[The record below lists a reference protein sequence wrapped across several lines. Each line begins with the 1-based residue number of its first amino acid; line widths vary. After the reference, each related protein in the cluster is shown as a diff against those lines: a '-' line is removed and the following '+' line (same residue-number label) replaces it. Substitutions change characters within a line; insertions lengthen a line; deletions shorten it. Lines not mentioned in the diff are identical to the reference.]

1 MLEITESK
9 LSQFVVH
16 YVDDNVV
23 FSEEQKHVNDILLEA
38 ALTELAFYKVDFE
51 QQFDFFHETNINL
64 NEVYTYAQAIFAD
77 RAQFLAQSKH
87 IATHLQ
93 VASHH
98 PNIKPGEL
106 FIGLFDNCLWNNE
119 MRPVLAIAKIEDRE
133 MFLNVQNDENKM
145 SVQGIDG
152 INVKKS
158 AHVAIIIDQGNDLAP
173 AVFLKTRRKEDV
185 VYWQE
190 RFLKLRAT
198 DESYYKTNLALTQCK
213 KYILKQND
221 FSNTDKLQYLNKTL
235 AYFREQETFEVAPY
249 LNEVFDDVETV
260 QKDILMQ
267 SVGPY
272 ETEISDSA
280 IAKVEKS
287 FKRKIKLDENVEIQ
301 VNIRDI
307 NELDRVI
314 EVGYDKETGRKFY
327 KIYFDEEN

>member
-1 MLEITESK
+1 MLEVNESK

-16 YVDDNVV
+16 YVDDTIV
-23 FSEEQKHVNDILLEA
+23 FSEEQKKLNDLILEA
-38 ALTELAFYKVDFE
+38 ALTELAFYKVDME

-77 RAQFLAQSKH
+77 KTQFFAQSKH

-93 VASHH
+93 ASSQH

-106 FIGLFDNCLWNNE
+106 FIGLFENCLWRNE
-119 MRPVLAIAKIEDRE
+119 MRTVLAIAKIEDRE
-133 MFLNVQNDENKM
+133 MFLNVQNSENTM
-145 SVQGIDG
+145 MVQGVDG

-158 AHVAIIIDQGNDLAP
+158 NNVAIIVDQGDEEAP
-173 AVFLKTRRKEDV
+173 AVFLKTRRKKDV

-198 DESYYKTNLALTQCK
+198 DESFYKTNLALTQCK
-213 KYILKQND
+213 KYILKQED
-221 FSNTDKLQYLNKTL
+221 FSNTDKLHYLNKTL
-235 AYFREQETFEVAPY
+235 EFFREQDSFELAPY
-249 LNEVFDDVETV
+249 IDNVFDGVEDV

-267 SVGPY
+267 SVGAY
-272 ETEISDSA
+272 ETEISNSA
-280 IAKVEKS
+280 IAKAEKTY
-287 FKRKIKLDENVEIQ
+287 KRKIKLDENVEIQ

-307 NELDRVI
+307 DQLDKVI
-314 EVGYDKETGRKFY
+314 EVGYDKETNRKFY

>member
-1 MLEITESK
+1 MLEVTDSK

-16 YVDDNVV
+16 YVDDGIV
-23 FSEEQKHVNDILLEA
+23 FSDEQKKVDDILLEA
-38 ALTELAFYKVDFE
+38 ALTELAFHKVDFE

-77 RAQFLAQSKH
+77 RTQFHAQSKH

-93 VASHH
+93 VASQH

-106 FIGLFDNCLWNNE
+106 FVGLFDNCLWHNE
-119 MRPVLAIAKIEDRE
+119 TRQVLAIAKIEERE
-133 MFLNVQNDENKM
+133 MFLNVQNSDNLM
-145 SVQGIDG
+145 TVQGIDG

-158 AHVAIIIDQGNDLAP
+158 THVAIIIDQGADVAP

-198 DESYYKTNLALTQCK
+198 DESFYKTNLALTQCK
-213 KYILKQND
+213 KYILKQED
-221 FSNTDKLQYLNKTL
+221 YSNTDKLNYLNKTL
-235 AYFREQETFEVAPY
+235 EYFREQETFEVEPY
-249 LNEVFDDVETV
+249 IQNVFDKVETV

-267 SVGPY
+267 TISPY
-272 ETEISDSA
+272 ETDISESA
-280 IAKVEKS
+280 IAKAEKT

-307 NELDRVI
+307 KQLDRVLEI
-314 EVGYDKETGRKFY
+314 GFDKETGRKFY

>member
-16 YVDDNVV
+16 YVDDNVI

-77 RAQFLAQSKH
+77 RSQFLAQSKH

-93 VASHH
+93 VASQH

-158 AHVAIIIDQGNDLAP
+158 THVAIIIDQGDDLAP

-213 KYILKQND
+213 KYILKQDD

-235 AYFREQETFEVAPY
+235 AYFREQETFEVEPY
-249 LNEVFDDVETV
+249 LNEVFESIESV

-272 ETEISDSA
+272 ETDISEGA
-280 IAKVEKS
+280 IAKAEKT

-301 VNIRDI
+301 VNVRDI
-307 NELDRVI
+307 HELERVI

>member
-16 YVDDNVV
+16 YVDDNVI

-93 VASHH
+93 VASQH

-158 AHVAIIIDQGNDLAP
+158 THVAIIIDQGDDLAP

-213 KYILKQND
+213 KYILKQDD

-235 AYFREQETFEVAPY
+235 AYFREQETFEVEPY
-249 LNEVFDDVETV
+249 LNEVFESIESV

-272 ETEISDSA
+272 ETDISEGA
-280 IAKVEKS
+280 IAKAEKT

-301 VNIRDI
+301 VNVRDI
-307 NELDRVI
+307 HELERVI